1 MSAAFTEAAEVV
13 GRFVRRVAAD
23 PFDLDNKMASLSALD
38 TMQTEY
44 AKAQRIIEKQRDGSL
59 TYSNAT
65 LKAERDRLREALE
78 TILADRCS
86 NDFGLNPCQDIAR
99 AALAK
104 EDG

>member
-1 MSAAFTEAAEVV
+1 MTDDVE
-13 GRFVRRVAAD
+13 RFVRRVAAD
-23 PFDLDNKMASLSALD
+23 PFDLDNKAGALAALR
-38 TMQTEY
+38 TM
-44 AKAQRIIEKQRDGSL
+44 R
-59 TYSNAT
+59 
-65 LKAERDRLREALE
+65 AERDRLREALE